1 MLDGTTSMLL
11 DRQQG
16 VRRVHHGAHPL
27 RNGEIQLSSDLA
39 DVDSPCVLD
48 RRQVHQTNLE
58 SRAVRPGARLR
69 FVDVIVSEQPAAPSH
84 DRAGND
90 RRRAIVFIVT
100 LIVAS
105 RLILSVG
112 GIVAAEVFEEN
123 RAADFAVANAQ
134 VEAAREDVSTLRIV
148 HQWYNWD
155 ALHYENLSRQWLD
168 VERPALPNV
177 VTADGGRAWN
187 EFSWPPLYPLTIA
200 ALHGI
205 TGLEAGAVM
214 LLLSLVLFGGFL
226 YIVRRLVLVDGYTEN
241 DARWAIA
248 LNVAAPFAFFLSSAL
263 TEPLFVALAAGSL
276 LATRHRRW
284 VLAGA
289 LAGLMV
295 WTKNTGVLMVA
306 PLAVAAAIDLRN
318 RSGTWADRL
327 RAFIAP
333 ALCLASYVAYLAFA
347 RWLTGTARAP
357 FLTQRYG
364 WGNTVGNPVV
374 NLVTNLDRWQYLA
387 VLALLVLTFALWKAG
402 TLTLVDATYCVVMLL
417 SATAVVQIA
426 GAAPR
431 YTAVAF
437 PLASALALWARPRR
451 ALIPIIVSSSVLQI
465 GLFGVWASYWLV
477 EMF

>member
-1 MLDGTTSMLL
+1 MLL
-11 DRQQG
+11 NGQQG
-16 VRRVHHGAHPL
+16 VRRVHHGTHPL
-27 RNGEIQLSSDLA
+27 RNGKFQLSPDLA
-39 DVDSPCVLD
+39 DIDSPRVLD
-48 RRQVHQTNLE
+48 RRQVHRPNLQ
-58 SRAVRPGARLR
+58 SPPAGSGARLR
-69 FVDVIVSEQPAAPSH
+69 FVVVIVSEQPGAPSH
-84 DRAGND
+84 ERAVND
-90 RRRAIVFIVT
+90 RRRAVVFIVT
-100 LIVAS
+100 LVVVS

-112 GIVAAEVFEEN
+112 GIVAAEVFEAS
-123 RAADFAVANAQ
+123 RAADFEAANAQ
-134 VEAAREDVSTLRIV
+134 VEAARQDVSSLRIV

-155 ALHYENLSRQWLD
+155 AVHYENLSRQWLD

-177 VTADGGRAWN
+177 VTPDGGRAWN

-205 TGLEAGAVM
+205 TGVEAGAMM
-214 LLLSLVLFGGFL
+214 LLLDLVLFGGFL
-226 YIVRRLVLVDGYTEN
+226 YLVRRLVLVDGYDET

-263 TEPLFVALAAGSL
+263 TEPLFVAFAAGSL

-306 PLAVAAAIDLRN
+306 PLAVAAAIDMRN

-333 ALCLASYVAYLAFA
+333 ALCLASYVAYLGFA

-364 WGNTVGNPVV
+364 WGNTVGNPVF
-374 NLVTNLDRWQYLA
+374 NLLTNLDRWQYLV
-387 VLALLVLTFALWKAG
+387 VLALLALTLALWKGG
-402 TLTLVDATYCVVMLL
+402 TLTPVDATYCVVMLL

-431 YTAVAF
+431 YAAVAF

-451 ALIPIIVSSSVLQI
+451 AVIPVIVSSSVLQI